1 MQEVVITGPRQVA
14 LQTVGDDPMSPCSIR
29 VRSLYSGISH
39 GTEMSFYQ
47 ATAPH
52 FDHEIDEGLFR
63 KRSDGT
69 SFYPVRHGYE
79 MVGEV
84 IEVGSRVEGFEIGDI
99 AWTGTTGHA
108 DTFVCDTTVDGRPF
122 FCERAPAGSDP
133 SAGIFLALSG
143 VAYDGHLTSRLR
155 LGEAAVIS
163 GLGVIGLM
171 TVQLCRLAGM
181 GPIIVIDP
189 IAARRD
195 LAIALGADHAIDPA
209 ATPVAEEVRRLNRG
223 RGVDAVIET
232 SGNWAALNE
241 AIRCC
246 ASGYGRVV
254 ALGFYQGAGT
264 DLRLGEEFH
273 HSSFFPMGASSIL
286 AINHRTT
293 PAPGRAWDRDRV
305 HRTVARMLGDGT
317 LSTTGLLTHTFPQV
331 EAAAAFDLV
340 DRCPEEII
348 KVALTYG

>member
-1 MQEVVITGPRQVA
+1 MQEVVITAPRRVA
-14 LQTVGDDPMSPCSIR
+14 LRTVDEEPMTLDSIR

-63 KRSDGT
+63 KRNDGT

-84 IEVGSRVEGFEIGDI
+84 IEVGSRVGGFEIGDV
-99 AWTGTTGHA
+99 AWTGTTGHP
-108 DTFVCDTTVDGRPF
+108 DTYVCDTTVDGRPF
-122 FCERAPAGSDP
+122 FCERAPAGADP
-133 SAGIFLALSG
+133 SAGIFLALGG
-143 VAYDGHLTSRLR
+143 VAYDGLLTSRLR
-155 LGEAAVIS
+155 IGEAAVIS

-171 TVQLCRLAGM
+171 TVQLCRQAGI
-181 GPIIVIDP
+181 GPLIVVDP
-189 IAARRD
+189 IAARRN
-195 LAIALGADHAIDPA
+195 LAIELGAEHAIDPA
-209 ATPVAEEVRRLNRG
+209 TTPVAEEVRRLNRG
-223 RGVDAVIET
+223 RGVDAAIET
-232 SGNWAALNE
+232 SGSWVALNE

-273 HSSFFPMGASSIL
+273 HSSFLPMGASSIL

-293 PAPGRAWDRDRV
+293 PATGYAWDRDRV
-305 HRTVARMLGDGT
+305 HRIVAQMLGDGT
-317 LSTTGLLTHTFPQV
+317 LSTTGLLTHTFPQA

-340 DRCPEEII
+340 ERHPEQII

>member
-14 LQTVGDDPMSPCSIR
+14 LRTVDDDAMTPVSIR

-52 FDHEIDEGLFR
+52 FEHEIDEGLFR
-63 KRSDGT
+63 KRSDET

-84 IEVGSRVEGFEIGDI
+84 IEVGSRVQGFEIGDI

-122 FCERAPAGSDP
+122 FCERAPEGADP
-133 SAGIFLALSG
+133 VNGIFLALGG

-155 LGEAAVIS
+155 IGEGAVIS

-171 TVQLCRLAGM
+171 GVQLCRLAGVR
-181 GPIIVIDP
+181 PLIAVDP
-189 IAARRD
+189 IAARREV
-195 LAIALGADHAIDPA
+195 AISFGADYVIDPA
-209 ATPVAEEVRRLNRG
+209 SGSVAEAVRDVNGG

-232 SGNWAALNE
+232 SGSWAALNE
-241 AIRCC
+241 AVRCC

-273 HSSFFPMGASSIL
+273 HSSFFPMGASGIL
-286 AINHRTT
+286 AINHRCA
-293 PAPGRAWDRDRV
+293 PAPGRAWDRDRI
-305 HRTVARMLGDGT
+305 HGTVARMLGDGT
-317 LSTTGLLTHTFPQV
+317 LSTKGLLTHTFPQ
-331 EAAAAFDLV
+331 EDAAAAFALIDGH
-340 DRCPEEII
+340 PGEII
-348 KVALTYG
+348 KVALTFD